1 MAASPGSDTWNW
13 RGRSAEHARAD
24 RRSRLHGLL
33 QGLFVVA
40 VAVVLRFVLRRAL
53 IADIVFVAGVLMLMA
68 ALFRPHLLVPVR
80 RFGLALGRAVGV
92 ALTWL
97 LLVPFFLVFIVPGG
111 LFLRL
116 RGRDPLSR
124 GALEVGMT
132 GWIPRRQD
140 AAAESL
146 MRQFMVEDRAARL
159 LRRPEGSR
167 SDRSWPGPAPTAGKD
182 AS

>member
-1 MAASPGSDTWNW
+1 VAESPGTDTWNW
-13 RGRSAEHARAD
+13 RARSAERARAD

-40 VAVVLRFVLRRAL
+40 VAVVLRFGLRRGTL
-53 IADIVFVAGVLMLMA
+53 ADIAFVAGVLMLLA
-68 ALFRPHLLVPVR
+68 ALFRPHLLVPLR
-80 RFGLALGRAVGV
+80 RGGAALGRAVAV

-111 LFLRL
+111 ILLRL

-124 GALEVGMT
+124 GALEAGTT

-140 AAAESL
+140 VATESL

-159 LRRPEGSR
+159 VRRPEGSP
-167 SDRSWPGPAPTAGKD
+167 SDRAWPGPASTAEKD